1 MFGEEDAGGEPVCFG
16 EVGEFDADFVRVLR
30 RGRWGGGDGGDGGR
44 ESGRETGETA
54 REVENAFFETERCDT
69 LDAGCLVCPVPDS
82 QSVFSSFRLFA
93 CPR

>member
-16 EVGEFDADFVRVLR
+16 EVGEFDAGFVRVLSG
-30 RGRWGGGDGGDGGR
+30 GRWGGGDGGDGGRESGR

-69 LDAGCLVCPVPDS
+69 LDAGCLVCPAPDS
-82 QSVFSSFRLFA
+82 QSVFSSF
-93 CPR
+93 